1 MALIKDFSLAQS
13 HNNAA
18 GLQNIQNL
26 FLSQGQLIPFQPRT
40 TPVPLGA
47 VERVTL
53 DQQVA
58 EVGVKIV
65 TWSFAI
71 LPFALLDTL
80 VTTFGAGW
88 AAKSGN
94 VTIRTLSHTISGGAY
109 SFANYNA
116 VMITPGDGRDYQRRR
131 TGGVNYAVGLTLT
144 FRGLVA
150 L

>member
-1 MALIKDFSLAQS
+1 MTLIKDFSLAQA
-13 HNNAA
+13 HDNAA

-26 FLSQGQLIPFQPRT
+26 FLSQGQVIPYQPRT

-53 DQQVA
+53 DQQVD

-65 TWSFAI
+65 RWEFGI

-94 VTIRTLSHTISGGAY
+94 VTIRTLSHTISSGAY
-109 SFANYNA
+109 TFSNYNA
-116 VMITPGDGRDYQRRR
+116 VMVTPADGRDFNRRHAHG
-131 TGGVNYAVGLTLT
+131 TNYAVGLTLT
-144 FRGLVA
+144 FRDLVA

>member
-1 MALIKDFSLAQS
+1 MALIKDFSLAQA

-26 FLSQGQLIPFQPRT
+26 FISQGQIIPFQPRA

-47 VERVTL
+47 VERITL
-53 DQQVA
+53 DQQVT
-58 EVGVKIV
+58 EVGVKVI

-88 AAKSGN
+88 SAKSGN
-94 VTIRTLSHTISGGAY
+94 VTIRTLSHTISSGAY

-116 VMITPGDGRDYQRRR
+116 VMVTPGDGRDYQRRR
-131 TGGVNYAVGLTLT
+131 TGGINYAVGLTLN
-144 FRGLVA
+144 FRDLTA